1 MEEIYRSRTK
11 AYWLTLAACSRASMG
26 VGARDHERDDS
37 GLVIPGPE
45 SSESFRFV
53 EGVVVQR

>member
-1 MEEIYRSRTK
+1 
-11 AYWLTLAACSRASMG
+11 MG